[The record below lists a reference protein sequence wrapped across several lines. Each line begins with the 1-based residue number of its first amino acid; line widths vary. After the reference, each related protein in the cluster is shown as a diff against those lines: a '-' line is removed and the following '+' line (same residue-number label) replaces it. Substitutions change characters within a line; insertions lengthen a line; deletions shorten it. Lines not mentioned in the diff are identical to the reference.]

1 MANTKILVVED
12 EPEVRDLL
20 RNILEP
26 EGYQV
31 TTAADGQL
39 GLRALFADRPS
50 LVITD
55 LTMPNVDGWAL
66 LERIRE
72 VSEIPVIILTAAGG
86 EPATVRGLQIGAD
99 DYLTKPF
106 RSAELLARVKA
117 VLRRSKPDSGMAQE
131 IYQDPA
137 LYVDFGRPE
146 VRLRG
151 RLVDLTPQEF
161 RLLAALVRHAG
172 SVLSPERLLD
182 MSWGVS
188 DGGPENV
195 RVYIGYLR
203 RKLEYDPKRPEL
215 IRSIRGFGYRYS
227 PPRA

>member
-1 MANTKILVVED
+1 M
-12 EPEVRDLL
+12 
-20 RNILEP
+20 
-26 EGYQV
+26 
-31 TTAADGQL
+31 
-39 GLRALFADRPS
+39 
-50 LVITD
+50 
-55 LTMPNVDGWAL
+55 
-66 LERIRE
+66 
-72 VSEIPVIILTAAGG
+72 
-86 EPATVRGLQIGAD
+86 RGLQIGAD